1 MFAFTKSDRYHND
14 HCHAITLIT
23 SSIVWNLWF
32 LTMKK
37 IAFLLIFA
45 MTIQALASQGEQGP
59 SVKVLITNVA
69 DHGEPTHAV
78 FLPDNLEK
86 VIEQNTKYVEEIM
99 FRYDN
104 TTVSVKSMSD
114 DYPENDGTV
123 VRTMGLHHIYD
134 FVTFT
139 FTSADAMHT
148 KFLSYGLRDPGA
160 PGHSMKVAITKDGYG
175 DVTIVSFT
183 YEPKTVAI
191 DTKNVQKIEI
201 TYDEAT
207 TNSLTSMPGFKH
219 GSIETVV
226 RVMQNNQPI
235 SDDVVEFTFSDAS
248 SGVQDF
254 LSFDLRDSE
263 ISADAV
269 CCEKWY
275 DCFNK
280 LLSQTLVSISVSIS
294 GCICC

>member
-1 MFAFTKSDRYHND
+1 
-14 HCHAITLIT
+14 
-23 SSIVWNLWF
+23 
-32 LTMKK
+32 
-37 IAFLLIFA
+37 
-45 MTIQALASQGEQGP
+45 MTTPLFP
-59 SVKVLITNVA
+59 SNPC
-69 DHGEPTHAV
+69 PTTIPKMME
-78 FLPDNLEK
+78 L
-86 VIEQNTKYVEEIM
+86 
-99 FRYDN
+99 
-104 TTVSVKSMSD
+104 
-114 DYPENDGTV
+114 

-235 SDDVVEFTFSDAS
+235 SDDVVEFTVSDAS
-248 SGVQDF
+248 S
-254 LSFDLRDSE
+254 
-263 ISADAV
+263 
-269 CCEKWY
+269 
-275 DCFNK
+275 
-280 LLSQTLVSISVSIS
+280 
-294 GCICC
+294 